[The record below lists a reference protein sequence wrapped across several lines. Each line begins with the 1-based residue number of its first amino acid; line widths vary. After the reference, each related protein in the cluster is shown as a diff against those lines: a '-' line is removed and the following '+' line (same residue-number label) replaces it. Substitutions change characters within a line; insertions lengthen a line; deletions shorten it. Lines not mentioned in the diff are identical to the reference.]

1 MNFSNSSTKTTSL
14 NYLDSE
20 YEIAMIVIKKAMAG
34 RTFQPLSKLGNDCY

>member
-20 YEIAMIVIKKAMAG
+20 YKIAMIIVKKAMAG
-34 RTFQPLSKLGNDCY
+34 RTFQPLSKLSNNCY